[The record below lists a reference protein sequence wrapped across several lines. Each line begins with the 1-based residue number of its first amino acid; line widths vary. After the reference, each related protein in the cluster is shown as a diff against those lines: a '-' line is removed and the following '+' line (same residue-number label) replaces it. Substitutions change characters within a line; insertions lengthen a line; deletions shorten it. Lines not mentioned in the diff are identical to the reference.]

1 MRSTRLAVLAIGL
14 FVLAVAV
21 GVSVLIEAMR
31 LVLLFLMCGIV
42 AVQ

>member
-1 MRSTRLAVLAIGL
+1 MRSTRLAALIIGL
-14 FVLAVAV
+14 FVLAVVV

-31 LVLLFLMCGIV
+31 LVLMFLMCGIV

>member
-1 MRSTRLAVLAIGL
+1 MRSTRLAELVVGL
-14 FVLAVAV
+14 FVLVVAV

-31 LVLLFLMCGIV
+31 LVLMFLMCCIV

>member
-1 MRSTRLAVLAIGL
+1 MSSSKVAAIVATIIVASSVGVAVLT
-14 FVLAVAV
+14 
-21 GVSVLIEAMR
+21 EAMR